1 MSKEKKELQDE
12 STDFLERVFIIRRT
26 ALELAVQHAQY
37 DPELV
42 ESFDRL
48 HGTEI
53 QLSALHNAGR
63 ETIKWAA
70 QKGTAPD
77 TKDEANLKVPD
88 HLLIRRSMHWS
99 INGTISS
106 SSRIRR
112 GRKSESLRRFKA
124 ALPARPTGWQCRYGC
139 GNEPRR

>member
-1 MSKEKKELQDE
+1 VDKEVSKEKKELLDE

-37 DPELV
+37 DPELG

-63 ETIKWAA
+63 
-70 QKGTAPD
+70 
-77 TKDEANLKVPD
+77 
-88 HLLIRRSMHWS
+88 
-99 INGTISS
+99 
-106 SSRIRR
+106 
-112 GRKSESLRRFKA
+112 KA